1 MRVVRPDGGQD
12 GSVWGPALERDA
24 SIGGGEGG
32 GNRVKIQGPFINPK
46 PVALELNGLGHNL
59 TSQLTINN
67 LRPTSDSLPFMG
79 SFPRASHPA
88 TLIHPACLYP
98 HTPHL
103 WDAPGDTPLII
114 DALPESRFYSKKGN
128 IVSLL
133 RAGHPNAPALPVLD
147 TEFWRLIATHPTAHN
162 VVPQAR
168 SVYDGRPS
176 DIYSLLETI
185 PCDLAQHKLSWTTS
199 PFPYAHTGRGV
210 PPHSRA
216 PFPCPQLD
224 YLIPEHCTLL
234 NDALAPFSHDITYL
248 TDGLDQAHTRDL

>member
-88 TLIHPACLYP
+88 TSYTLPVYTH
-98 HTPHL
+98 
-103 WDAPGDTPLII
+103 TPLIYGTRR
-114 DALPESRFYSKKGN
+114 E
-128 IVSLL
+128 
-133 RAGHPNAPALPVLD
+133 
-147 TEFWRLIATHPTAHN
+147 THP
-162 VVPQAR
+162 
-168 SVYDGRPS
+168 S
-176 DIYSLLETI
+176 
-185 PCDLAQHKLSWTTS
+185 
-199 PFPYAHTGRGV
+199 
-210 PPHSRA
+210 
-216 PFPCPQLD
+216 
-224 YLIPEHCTLL
+224 
-234 NDALAPFSHDITYL
+234 
-248 TDGLDQAHTRDL
+248 